1 MAGKCPGNMSEGEF
15 PTLVNF
21 REELC
26 IVTRPH
32 LQRTVGTVLDT
43 TFVDLSVCGSVR
55 HDGPTYFKQRP
66 QCSNS
71 GAGVRQCVLW
81 RRLLRGIDG

>member
-1 MAGKCPGNMSEGEF
+1 MSEGEC
-15 PTLVNF
+15 PTLVSF

-66 QCSNS
+66 CTVFQ
-71 GAGVRQCVLW
+71 
-81 RRLLRGIDG
+81 LRGGCATVRAVAEIVNPLIISLTYL